1 MDNDEKI
8 IKAFLYETLVNG
20 LLANAS
26 LAYYRDGLTFDN
38 CYINTILETIIPHAY
53 LSRSEDLKKEEDLKE
68 EKDD

>member
-8 IKAFLYETLVNG
+8 IKVFLYETLVNG

-26 LAYYRDGLTFDN
+26 LSYYGDGLTFDS
-38 CYINTILETIIPHAY
+38 CYINTLLGIIIPHAY
-53 LSRSEDLKKEEDLKE
+53 LSRIEDLKREEE